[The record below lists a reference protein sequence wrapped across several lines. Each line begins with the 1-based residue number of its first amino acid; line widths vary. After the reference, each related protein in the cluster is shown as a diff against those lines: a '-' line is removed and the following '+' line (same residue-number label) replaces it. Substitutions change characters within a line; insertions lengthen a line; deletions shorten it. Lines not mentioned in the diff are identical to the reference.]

1 MMLVFDILQLH
12 WLFQNSNAP
21 ACLDLR
27 KSGPRHTINVIGI
40 VMSTIKWPDIGSS
53 ILNFRC
59 FSQRSSEIY
68 LFPNTYSLLFPIQF
82 LIFTKAE
89 KNSGKLENAREYS
102 PGWENTHPISHN
114 EENKAIDEK
123 WRPWR
128 EPWIKSDR
136 EVRQTTNQWQR
147 VRRGSTP
154 SRPGACVWENSSLPF
169 PSLNT

>member
-102 PGWENTHPISHN
+102 PGWEIRTQYHIMRKTKPLTKNDDRGGSPGSNQI
-114 EENKAIDEK
+114 EK
-123 WRPWR
+123 WGRQRINGR
-128 EPWIKSDR
+128 EWGGD
-136 EVRQTTNQWQR
+136 QHL
-147 VRRGSTP
+147 
-154 SRPGACVWENSSLPF
+154 PGLEHVSGKIAPFLSLR
-169 PSLNT
+169 